1 MNNNQDPKEIKL
13 STEEIK
19 PESDNQSTPT
29 EQNNIVLDVQ
39 KNDTEIS
46 EKEENKENKENKVI
60 SENKENIENIE
71 NKENSETI
79 SIKPK
84 IPKSDFETH
93 IIKAYRKL
101 IGLDLSPKDNNKNK
115 TSETKEEIDI
125 IKEKESLSK
134 SESKINIKSCE
145 NELRLALNSCIETK
159 VIILNKNILDKMGRI
174 VRHNKINLLFVI
186 GKIYMNLMNKDY
198 LFNPSNKNI
207 DMQILILFCNE
218 VITLNALLK
227 QTYLGN
233 KYNQTLINFIIKI
246 MNNYTFEK
254 EQLTVMKDILET
266 HNINK
271 KPIKVK
277 TSSFADMIQS
287 INDNITTQEYTYEQ
301 YKFIYDNSELIYN
314 MINSSDISDQNDLHN
329 LDNYLD
335 LGKKFAS
342 LLFSKKYVIY
352 LKRQTHENEVQGKIK
367 TMFDGYED
375 NINICVIEGEKY
387 YVEYDEDIEK
397 MRENICDLVLKYI
410 EKYKVV
416 KNLFEFQYV
425 LYVLI
430 KRIYFHFYDKYKDRI
445 EPLLAEIMTNLCFF
459 KVDIIEEVELFI
471 NEILNSEN
479 EKDLNLKNLIKD
491 KLEEYK
497 SNPDF
502 HFKFSGNE
510 DQNENEINDN
520 KEIENYFTNINNISI
535 DTIFILEYDLNI
547 GFFKKKLIKAGE
559 TFTFYVELSQPYAIL
574 DFCMSIEDYDI
585 KLKITNLT
593 EGREIYNESG
603 VTLLEC
609 PLKLTMF
616 FTKPG
621 IFQFDID
628 NSYSWLRS
636 KTIKY
641 KVNIFYPQKPYYVDR
656 RIILMK
662 YQEIIRY
669 SKKLNNI
676 NSTVNNEKEKIFLV
690 KFNGQN
696 NSFNC
701 IDTSLNIEIS
711 NKMVRDNYLKIS
723 SIYIDKNKE
732 NEISYFY
739 AYINNKLIKNEL
751 NKENL
756 TNYIKEN
763 IISNSK
769 ANIDIIN
776 LYIISGDSNIVDTHY
791 ISIEEMLG
799 FEPEI
804 KNENNSCKVLFFM
817 QYLHQAQLIYS
828 LFNKINN
835 DEKFDI
841 VILINYT
848 SFSGYQICL
857 YKEGEIFLKMEN
869 LSEINKNESL
879 DKNMSVMADKIK
891 ELGKEKK
898 IEILIAENIDDED
911 KDINA
916 VKIGDELMKKLGMN
930 MEEEGNMKVIYLNK
944 DFNKKVAL
952 NSHIFYL
959 DE

>member
-1 MNNNQDPKEIKL
+1 MNNTQKSNEISL
-13 STEEIK
+13 NTEENK
-19 PESDNQSTPT
+19 QQSDKESS
-29 EQNNIVLDVQ
+29 EQNNIVLDIE
-39 KNDTEIS
+39 KNNIENE
-46 EKEENKENKENKVI
+46 EKKENKENKD
-60 SENKENIENIE
+60 
-71 NKENSETI
+71 NSETI

-101 IGLDLSPKDNNKNK
+101 IGIDQSLSENNKNNNN
-115 TSETKEEIDI
+115 EIKEENYN
-125 IKEKESLSK
+125 KREKESLSI

-145 NELRLALNSCIETK
+145 KEIRLAYNSCIESK
-159 VIILNKNILDKMGRI
+159 VIMLNKNILDKIGRI
-174 VRHNKINLLFVI
+174 IRHNKINLLFII
-186 GKIYMNLMNKDY
+186 GKIYINLMNKDY

-207 DMQILILFCNE
+207 DMPILISFCNE
-218 VITLNALLK
+218 VITLNSLLK

-246 MNNYTFEK
+246 MNNYKFEK
-254 EQLTVMKDILET
+254 EQLSVMKDILET
-266 HNINK
+266 HNVNK

-277 TSSFADMIQS
+277 TNSFSEMIES

-301 YKFIYDNSELIYN
+301 YKFIYENNDLISN
-314 MINSSDISDQNDLHN
+314 MINNSDISNQNDLHN

-352 LKRQTHENEVQGKIK
+352 LKRQTHENEVQGIIR

-375 NINICVIEGEKY
+375 NKNICVIEGEKY
-387 YVEYDEDIEK
+387 YVDYDEDIEK
-397 MRENICDLVLKYI
+397 MRENICDLILKYI
-410 EKYKVV
+410 EKYKDI

-445 EPLLAEIMTNLCFF
+445 EPLLVEIMTNLCFF
-459 KVDIIEEVELFI
+459 KVDIIEEIEIFI
-471 NEILNSEN
+471 KEILNSEN
-479 EKDLNLKNLIKD
+479 EKDSNLKKLIKD

-510 DQNENEINDN
+510 GENENDDEINENKDN
-520 KEIENYFTNINNISI
+520 HNYFTNINNISI
-535 DTIFILEYDLNI
+535 DTIFILENDLNI
-547 GFFKKKLIKAGE
+547 GFFKKKIIKAGE

-585 KLKITNLT
+585 KITITNLT
-593 EGREIYNESG
+593 EGREIYKEEG
-603 VTLLEC
+603 VNIFEC
-609 PLKLTMF
+609 PLKFTMF

-641 KVNIFYPQKPYYVDR
+641 KVNTFYPQKPYYIDR

-669 SKKLNNI
+669 SKTLNNSI
-676 NSTVNNEKEKIFLV
+676 NSKVNNEKEKIFLI

-701 IDTSLNIEIS
+701 IDTNLNIEIS

-723 SIYIDKNKE
+723 SIYIDKKKE

-739 AYINNKLIKNEL
+739 AYNNNKLIKNDL
-751 NKENL
+751 TKENFI
-756 TNYIKEN
+756 NYIKDN
-763 IISNSK
+763 IISISK

-776 LYIISGDSNIVDTHY
+776 LYIITGNSNIVDTHY

-804 KNENNSCKVLFFM
+804 KNENNSCKILFFM

-835 DEKFDI
+835 NEKFDI
-841 VILINYT
+841 VLLVNYT

-857 YKEGEIFLKMEN
+857 YNDGEIFLKMDN
-869 LSEINKNESL
+869 LSKINKNESL
-879 DKNMSVMADKIK
+879 DKNMDILADKIK
-891 ELGKEKK
+891 ELGSERK
-898 IEILIAENIDDED
+898 IEILIAENIDEED

-916 VKIGDELMKKLGMN
+916 INIGDELMKKLGMS
-930 MEEEGNMKVIYLNK
+930 MEEKGNIKVTYLNK
-944 DFNKKVAL
+944 EYNKKVAL